1 MNPNIFTCVASQHL
15 ILCNI
20 TATTTTTAAA
30 RFLNFY
36 LEQTRRQDS
45 RGCSTGKLS
54 VNLETIFECV
64 QFVHNTVQYHNR
76 MTENWNGPELSLLTK
91 LTLMGVNN
99 PIRAKECDTTHNSS
113 ELLGKAKN
121 KRLIRIP
128 NIRAELI
135 VCTSLDDH
143 NSLDI
148 DWIKKRQKRRWH

>member
-1 MNPNIFTCVASQHL
+1 
-15 ILCNI
+15 
-20 TATTTTTAAA
+20 
-30 RFLNFY
+30 
-36 LEQTRRQDS
+36 
-45 RGCSTGKLS
+45 
-54 VNLETIFECV
+54 
-64 QFVHNTVQYHNR
+64 

-135 VCTSLDDH
+135 VCTSLDENAITH
-143 NSLDI
+143 SILIGSKNVRKGGGI
-148 DWIKKRQKRRWH
+148 NF